1 MEPLLIRNK
10 NLSIWEKDDFSLHL
24 ASSVPYL
31 KLDLLPSQ
39 LYGLDLEVD
48 PNCRDEGC
56 VEGVLRKSET

>member
-1 MEPLLIRNK
+1 M
-10 NLSIWEKDDFSLHL
+10 HL

-48 PNCRDEGC
+48 PNGRNEGC